1 MVAAPSPGGL
11 LRECFPIFR
20 QQTYLNTC
28 SLGALSTQSR
38 SRLSGYLELWDAR
51 GAAAWYDVW
60 LPALDELRGR
70 YARLI
75 GAAPEEISLH
85 PSISAAIAAVAEA
98 LDYRPQPRVL
108 TTSLD
113 FPTVAYQWL
122 ARKSEGVDLTVVES
136 PDGLEVPLAAL
147 DSAIDGKT
155 ALVATSHVF
164 FRTGAIQEIAP
175 LAELCHARGAR
186 LLVDGYQAVGQIP
199 VDVKAMGAD
208 FYCGG
213 GLKWLLGGS
222 GITFLYADAER
233 TGELQPRVTG
243 WFAHQ
248 DPFAF
253 EPRSLVRRS
262 DARRFETG
270 TPSMASVYTQLG
282 GLDVLEELG
291 LERIFEV
298 TAALR
303 NDLIERATEM
313 GLRPH
318 VAPMAQNRSAIV
330 SIPSPDPGKDV
341 RRLAEARIISD
352 ARPGHVRLSPYF
364 YNVVDDHR
372 AALELLA
379 RDTSR

>member
-1 MVAAPSPGGL
+1 L

-38 SRLSGYLELWDAR
+38 SRLSEYLELWEAR

-60 LPALDELRGR
+60 LPALDELRAR

-98 LDYRPQPRVL
+98 LDYRTRPRVL
-108 TTSLD
+108 STSLD

-122 ARKSEGVDLTVVES
+122 ARTLEGVELSVIES
-136 PDGLEVPLAAL
+136 PDGLDVPLAAF
-147 DSAIDGKT
+147 DTAIDGKT

-164 FRTGAIQEIAP
+164 FRTGAIQDVAS
-175 LAELCHARGAR
+175 LAERCHARGAR

-199 VDVKAMGAD
+199 VDVKAMGVD

-222 GITFLYADAER
+222 GITFLYADAQR
-233 TGELQPRVTG
+233 TADLQPRVTG

-253 EPRSLVRRS
+253 EPRTLVRRT
-262 DARRFETG
+262 DARRFEAG

-291 LERIFEV
+291 LERIHKV

-303 NDLIERATEM
+303 DDLIERATEM
-313 GLRPH
+313 GLQPH
-318 VAPMAQNRSAIV
+318 VAPMARNRSAIV
-330 SIPSPDPGKDV
+330 SIPSRDPGKDV

>member
-1 MVAAPSPGGL
+1 MAAPSPGGL
-11 LRECFPIFR
+11 LRDQFPIFR

-38 SRLSGYLELWDAR
+38 SRLSEYLELWEAR

-60 LPALDELRGR
+60 LPVLDQLRAR
-70 YARLI
+70 YAGLI
-75 GAAPEEISLH
+75 GADPQEISLH

-98 LDYRPQPRVL
+98 LDYRTRPRVL

-113 FPTVAYQWL
+113 FPTLAYQWL
-122 ARKSEGVDLTVVES
+122 ARKSEGVELTVVES
-136 PDGLEVPLAAL
+136 PDGLEVPLEVV
-147 DSAIDGKT
+147 DPAIDNKT
-155 ALVATSHVF
+155 ALLATSQVF

-199 VDVKAMGAD
+199 VDVKAMGVD

-222 GITFLYADAER
+222 GITFLYADGER
-233 TGELQPRVTG
+233 VADLQPRLTG

-253 EPRSLVRRS
+253 EPRTLVRRT
-262 DARRFETG
+262 DARRFEAG

-291 LERIFEV
+291 LARILEV

-303 NDLIERATEM
+303 DDLIERATEM
-313 GLRPH
+313 GLRPQ
-318 VAPMAQNRSAIV
+318 VARMARHRSAIV
-330 SIPSPDPGKDV
+330 SIPSRDPGKDV
-341 RRLAEARIISD
+341 RRLAEARIITD

-364 YNVVDDHR
+364 YNIVDDHR

-379 RDTSR
+379 CDTSR